1 MTNLRNHVINTIKY
15 LAYQINEHESNLQ
28 LALEKQATLETLEYI
43 KSMKIQNLLN
53 CNSWQQQISHALKQ
67 VKIDGL
73 YCEFGVHCGASAN
86 YIAKQIEGKTLYG
99 FDSFHGLP
107 NDWYFYEKDYFKADP
122 PKLKPNV
129 KLIEG
134 WFKDT
139 LPKFASKD
147 TIAFMNIDSDVY
159 SSAKDV
165 FDNLGRMITKG
176 TIIRFDEYWN
186 FPFWQ
191 FNEFK
196 AFKEFV
202 KENKIK
208 YEYLSATNM
217 QGVVVRIK

>member
-1 MTNLRNHVINTIKY
+1 MLNLRNYVVNTIKY

-43 KSMKIQNLLN
+43 KSRKIQNLLN

-73 YCEFGVHCGASAN
+73 YCEFGVHSGVSAN
-86 YIAKQIEGKTLYG
+86 YTAKQIKDKTLYG
-99 FDSFHGLP
+99 FDSFNGLP
-107 NDWYFYEKDYFKADP
+107 NDWYFYEKDYFKIDP
-122 PKLKPNV
+122 PKLEPNV

-139 LPKFASKD
+139 LPKFVSKD
-147 TIAFMNIDSDVY
+147 KIAFMNIDSDVY
-159 SSAKDV
+159 ISAKDV
-165 FDNLGRMITKG
+165 FDNLGQMIIKD

-196 AFKEFV
+196 AFKEFIE
-202 KENKIK
+202 KSKIE
-208 YEYLSATNM
+208 YEYLSTTNM